1 VRDLIENPT
10 VDVEIGAHADSR
22 GTAIYNMK
30 LTERRGQSVL
40 DYLVGKGIDASRIKI
55 TAYGETKLT
64 NRCSD
69 GVKCSAAEHAAN
81 RRAEATIVVWKK
93 N

>member
-1 VRDLIENPT
+1 
-10 VDVEIGAHADSR
+10 
-22 GTAIYNMK
+22 MK
-30 LTERRGQSVL
+30 LTERRGQSVM

-69 GVKCSAAEHAAN
+69 GVKCSEAEHAAN
-81 RRAEATIVVWKK
+81 RRAEAKIVIWKK
-93 N
+93 D